1 MDIIFNIKQAKMG
14 CVTFLSTQHDLFIK
28 RIKWIGLGQPISLIG
43 QVRIEGF
50 DMIIKWVRLG
60 LNHLVEYPYLDTT

>member
-28 RIKWIGLGQPISLIG
+28 RIKWIGLGQPTSLIG
-43 QVRIEGF
+43 QVRIEGLSH
-50 DMIIKWVRLG
+50 D
-60 LNHLVEYPYLDTT
+60 Y